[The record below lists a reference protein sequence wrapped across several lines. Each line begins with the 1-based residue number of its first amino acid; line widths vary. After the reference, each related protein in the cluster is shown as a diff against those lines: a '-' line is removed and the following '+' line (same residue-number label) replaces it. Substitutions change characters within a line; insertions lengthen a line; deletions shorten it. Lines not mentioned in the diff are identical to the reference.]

1 MIRATVGAL
10 THGGGAVVRLDDGRV
25 AFVRDACPGD
35 EAEIEIV
42 ADHGRWVHARLA
54 RVLTPSPD
62 RVAPPCPYAGEC
74 GGCQWQHVSAT
85 AQLDAK
91 RSIVKDAFER
101 IGRLEGVEVRPC
113 VPSPHPLG
121 YRNKIELVTEG
132 AGRDLVLGYHRYGS
146 DSLVA
151 VDRCLLLA
159 HRHVGVPKALR
170 GALRYLAGRHGDLGI
185 RRVGIRVASHTRDI
199 EVALWT
205 TPGPFPRAL
214 AAKTLTDAV
223 GATGVMRVMTKGP
236 DKEHRIAGVEVLS
249 GRGAWRERLGGTPF
263 LISAP
268 SFFQVNTGA
277 AELLVRLVID
287 ALEPAETDRV
297 LDLFAGAGTFTLPL
311 AGIAGEVVAVESSR
325 HALADLRRNLE
336 IEDLSADVV
345 GGDAARELPA
355 LDEFDLAI
363 VDPPRSGLDGILIP
377 ALAQAGPRRI
387 AYVSCDPA
395 TLARD
400 AARLVAEGYTP
411 VLVQPVDLF
420 PQTCHVETVAIFER
434 RPTGQ

>member
-1 MIRATVGAL
+1 MIRATAGAL
-10 THGGGAVVRLDDGRV
+10 AHGGGAAVGLDDGRV

-42 ADHGRWVHARLA
+42 ADHGRWVDARLV

-101 IGRLEGVEVRPC
+101 IGRLEGVAVRPC

-121 YRNKIELVTEG
+121 YRNKIELVAED
-132 AGRDLVLGYHRYGS
+132 AGRDIVLGYHRYGS

-159 HRHVGVPKALR
+159 SRHVGVPKALR
-170 GALRYLAGRHGDLGI
+170 GALRYLGGRHGDLGI
-185 RRVGIRVASHTRDI
+185 RRVGIRVASHTRDV

-236 DKEHRIAGVEVLS
+236 DKERRIAGVEVLS

-287 ALEPAETDRV
+287 ALEPVETDRV

-311 AGIAGEVVAVESSR
+311 AGVAGEVVAVESSR

-336 IEDLSADVV
+336 IEDLFADVV

-363 VDPPRSGLDGILIP
+363 VDPPRSGLDGQLIP

-387 AYVSCDPA
+387 AYVSCEPA

-420 PQTCHVETVAIFER
+420 PQTYHVETVAVFER
-434 RPTGQ
+434 RPTG